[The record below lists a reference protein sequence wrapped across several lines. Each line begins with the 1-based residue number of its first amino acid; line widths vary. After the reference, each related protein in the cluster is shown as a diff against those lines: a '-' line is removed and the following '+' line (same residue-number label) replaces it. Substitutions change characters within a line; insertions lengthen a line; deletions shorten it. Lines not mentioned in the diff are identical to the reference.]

1 MERVARHILLSS
13 PPGQFDLVLSDLKV
27 LIPLSILSPAFCADI
42 RTEYD
47 LRSGSSLLSS
57 NDDSRMNDNRMNDDD
72 DCEFGPM
79 LQSKLNQNYISSH
92 FHNNNNNNNNDD
104 DGRVFAKCQVV
115 QQEQQQEQ
123 QEEEVTKNKFQ
134 VTIYAQR
141 VNLKN
146 YHAGS
151 WKTTFEIETTT
162 TDNNHSVARLI
173 NGVAII
179 RAHTFENGN
188 VQLSSN
194 IQLPTVTLSSTAAE
208 NDKTSLLLLVDKII
222 QELQKWDN
230 EYILQPI
237 HELYHTISEKTLKT
251 LRRIMPVTRTKFDWN
266 VASHRFVNTLSH
278 DVIVVRQK

>member
-1 MERVARHILLSS
+1 M
-13 PPGQFDLVLSDLKV
+13 
-27 LIPLSILSPAFCADI
+27 SILSPAFCADI

-57 NDDSRMNDNRMNDDD
+57 NDDSRMNDNRMND

-266 VASHRFVNTLSH
+266 VASHRFINTLSH